1 MNDHIKLFA
10 KISSK
15 VIAKWLLIFI
25 TGNIVTLITFL
36 VAIFTNAKYAGGG
49 HGSPI
54 ALVIG
59 LFTQNI
65 FAFFVVIG
73 APIFLALYFI
83 LANKISIQNAL
94 YQLWKTKAGDYIS
107 DKVENITSKFTEKD
121 GWKTEITNKAILQA
135 KILQETKSDPDTSK
149 LQRKIINYGFKKIN
163 LDDINFKDEN
173 LKLSH
178 ILKVKFYDFI
188 SNTAKPSLKLFWILI
203 FLQIFLLIV
212 SFLLK

>member
-1 MNDHIKLFA
+1 MKENIKIFA

-121 GWKTEITNKAILQA
+121 GWQREITNKAILKA
-135 KILQETKSDPDTSK
+135 KILQENKSDPNSSK
-149 LQRKIINYGFKKIN
+149 LQRKLISYGFKKIN
-163 LDDINFKDEN
+163 LDDINFQDEN

>member
-1 MNDHIKLFA
+1 MKENIKIFA

-121 GWKTEITNKAILQA
+121 GWQREITNKAILKA
-135 KILQETKSDPDTSK
+135 KILQENKSDPNSSK
-149 LQRKIINYGFKKIN
+149 L
-163 LDDINFKDEN
+163 
-173 LKLSH
+173 
-178 ILKVKFYDFI
+178 
-188 SNTAKPSLKLFWILI
+188 
-203 FLQIFLLIV
+203 
-212 SFLLK
+212 